1 MQTPASCYSF
11 PARSPGAPVMRGPRR
26 LDPDRAVDH
35 LPRLYRA
42 ARAWARSREEAEDLV
57 QETYARVLARPR
69 FLRGED
75 ELGYLLRA
83 LRNTLVSQRRAESR
97 RPQTAPLVE
106 EGALRGHPGDDPAEA
121 AQTREV
127 YAAIH
132 ELPDEFRDAL
142 VAVDIA
148 GLSYGEAAQ
157 ALGVPEGTVT
167 SRLFR
172 ARDRVARRLEDRPEI

>member
-1 MQTPASCYSF
+1 MTGRPH
-11 PARSPGAPVMRGPRR
+11 R
-26 LDPDRAVDH
+26 LDPERAVEH

-42 ARAWARSREEAEDLV
+42 ARAWVRSREEAEDLV

-69 FLRGED
+69 LLRGEG

-83 LRNTLVSQRRAESR
+83 LRNTLVSQRRASSR
-97 RPQTAPLVE
+97 RPQTVELAEEELVS
-106 EGALRGHPGDDPAEA
+106 GHSGQDPADA
-121 AQTREV
+121 AESREV

-132 ELPDEFRDAL
+132 GLPEEFRDAL

-148 GLSYGEAAQ
+148 GLSYGEAARL
-157 ALGVPEGTVT
+157 LGVPEGTVT

-172 ARDRVARRLEDRPEI
+172 ARDRVARTLGQ

>member
-1 MQTPASCYSF
+1 
-11 PARSPGAPVMRGPRR
+11 MRAPRR
-26 LDPDRAVDH
+26 LDPDRAVEH

-42 ARAWARSREEAEDLV
+42 ARAWSRSREEAEDIV

-69 FLRGED
+69 FLRGES
-75 ELGYLLRA
+75 ELAYLLRA
-83 LRNTLVSQRRAESR
+83 LRNTLLSQRRTESR
-97 RPQTAPLVE
+97 RPQTAPLVDSLAV
-106 EGALRGHPGDDPAEA
+106 GPRGGGDPAEEA
-121 AQTREV
+121 ERREV

-132 ELPDEFRDAL
+132 GVPDEFREAL
-142 VAVDIA
+142 VAVDVV

-172 ARDRVARRLEDRPEI
+172 ARDRVAQHLAEGRREPPDRQ